1 MYQTRTRQKQGRAT
15 VAPILA
21 LVVMALAVFSI
32 ALTATRAGAAPLSA
46 APKGGD
52 TITPTV
58 GEATAT
64 ATPAATPT
72 RRPIKLRPRVQFGHA
87 PHDEN
92 VRYRLLLFNNVSEE
106 TNVNMTADS
115 LFDWRVAITPTVAVA
130 LPNYANEIGALVH
143 VPEHPFLPIDVERVR
158 GTTDTANPYT
168 TTAFL
173 ITVTRRHHWADVGED
188 HWADGPVQYLYD
200 KGVISGY
207 GDGSFR
213 PNETVTRAQFAK
225 MLVGAMEW
233 ELVMPQT
240 PTFSD
245 VPADSWAYSY
255 IETAYAHGVISG
267 YADSTFR
274 PGAPVT
280 RAQVAKMVYISRAW
294 SLDAGAETVNFND
307 VQQGDWYYT
316 YAMAAGASEIM
327 AGYEDHTFRPNA
339 PATRGQVAKILT
351 IALFSD
357 PNF

>member
-1 MYQTRTRQKQGRAT
+1 MVPVVFA
-15 VAPILA
+15 LA
-21 LVVMALAVFSI
+21 LV
-32 ALTATRAGAAPLSA
+32 TTQAGAAPLTV
-46 APKGGD
+46 APKGGS
-52 TITPTV
+52 TATPTA
-58 GEATAT
+58 GEATPT
-64 ATPAATPT
+64 ATREATPT

-87 PHDEN
+87 PHGEN
-92 VRYRLLLFNNVSEE
+92 ERYRLLLFNNVNQP
-106 TNVNMTADS
+106 TNVNMTADG
-115 LFDWRVAITPTVAVA
+115 LLDWRVAVTPTLAVA
-130 LPNYANEIGALVH
+130 IPHYVNEIGAVVH
-143 VPEHPFLPIDVERVR
+143 VPENPFLPIDIARVR
-158 GTTDTANPYT
+158 GTTVTDHPYT

-173 ITVTRRHHWADVGED
+173 ITVTRRHHWTDVNEN

-207 GDGSFR
+207 SDGTFR
-213 PNETVTRAQFAK
+213 PNDTVTRAQFAK

-233 ELVMPQT
+233 QVVAPQT

-245 VPADSWAYSY
+245 VPADFWGYSY
-255 IETAYAHGVISG
+255 IETAYTHGALTG
-267 YADSTFR
+267 YADGTFR

-294 SLDAGAETVNFND
+294 NLDEGAETLPFND
-307 VQQGDWYYT
+307 VGQGDWYYT

-327 AGYEDHTFRPNA
+327 AGYGDGSFRPNA